1 MRKRLTLIG
10 ALLLLIIAV
19 PLGALYWFYE
29 SNFGRVEGTY
39 FDSDGVRIH
48 YTDVGEGE
56 PVVLV
61 HGFAFNADLNW
72 RSPGVIDALKQ
83 EYRVIAIDN
92 RGHGL
97 SDKPSDLAAYGE
109 HMPGDIVRLL
119 DHLKIGRAHVVG
131 YSMGGF
137 ITLKLTTM
145 HPERLLSAA
154 PCGMGWGQ
162 VDAETAD
169 LIDRIATSLEQGK
182 GFGPLLERLNI
193 EDSRGG
199 LTGRIFNRM
208 LTSINDTQALAK
220 VMRAMPALS
229 VTEAQLRANQV
240 PTLSVV
246 GSADPLAENAGPL
259 QEVMA
264 NHELVYLE
272 GADHVTALRHADFLP
287 ALKKHLKAHPEG
299 SWRYATPA
307 PTTAAE
313 TTPAAVPVEEGPAA
327 AEALPDAA

>member
-1 MRKRLTLIG
+1 
-10 ALLLLIIAV
+10 
-19 PLGALYWFYE
+19 
-29 SNFGRVEGTY
+29 
-39 FDSDGVRIH
+39 
-48 YTDVGEGE
+48 
-56 PVVLV
+56 
-61 HGFAFNADLNW
+61 
-72 RSPGVIDALKQ
+72 
-83 EYRVIAIDN
+83 
-92 RGHGL
+92 
-97 SDKPSDLAAYGE
+97 
-109 HMPGDIVRLL
+109 
-119 DHLKIGRAHVVG
+119 
-131 YSMGGF
+131 
-137 ITLKLTTM
+137 
-145 HPERLLSAA
+145 LSAA

-169 LIDRIATSLEQGK
+169 LIDRIATSLEHGK

-220 VMRAMPALS
+220 VMRAMPGLS

-272 GADHVTALRHADFLP
+272 GADHVTALRHEDFLP